1 MLDLQGVNVCY
12 GNIQA
17 LKNVFL
23 KVPKGAIVTVIG
35 ANGAGKSTLLK
46 AISGIIHSK
55 DGAIRYQDT
64 NISHFSPVKIVSLGI
79 SQVPEGRQLFAGL
92 SVLDNLHLGAY
103 PYHNR
108 KFKADIEEKLDW
120 VYQVFPV
127 LRRRSRQ
134 LAGTLNGGEQH
145 LVAIARALM
154 ARPML
159 LLLDEPTRGLSP
171 LIVEEIF
178 GVIRKGN
185 GRGTTIL
192 FAEQNAR
199 AALRMADYGYVLETG
214 LIAREG
220 PSRDLL
226 EDEKVRQTWI
236 GNYTRV
242 DRSGFGHSRRLL

>member
-1 MLDLQGVNVCY
+1 MLDLQGVNAYY
-12 GNIQA
+12 GNIQV
-17 LKNVFL
+17 LRNVFL
-23 KVPKGAIVTVIG
+23 RVSQGDIVTVIG

-46 AISGIIHSK
+46 AISGIIQSK

-64 NISHFSPVKIVSLGI
+64 NISHFSPSKIVSLGI
-79 SQVPEGRQLFAGL
+79 SQVPEGRQLFARL

-108 KFKADIEEKLDW
+108 KFKPEIEEKLDW
-120 VYQVFPV
+120 VYTVFPI

-145 LVAIARALM
+145 LVAIARSLM

-171 LIVEEIF
+171 QRVEEIF
-178 GVIRKGN
+178 GVIRRGN
-185 GRGTTIL
+185 GQGTTIF

-214 LIAREG
+214 SIAREG
-220 PSRDLL
+220 PARDLL
-226 EDEKVRQTWI
+226 EDAKVRQACS
-236 GNYTRV
+236 GN
-242 DRSGFGHSRRLL
+242 

>member
-1 MLDLQGVNVCY
+1 VLDLQGVNAYY

-23 KVPKGAIVTVIG
+23 KVSKGSIVAVIG

-46 AISGIIHSK
+46 AISGIIQSK

-64 NISHFSPVKIVSLGI
+64 NISHFSPGKIVSLGI
-79 SQVPEGRQLFAGL
+79 SQVPEGRQLFSRL

-108 KFKADIEEKLDW
+108 KFKPDIEEKLDW

-127 LRRRSRQ
+127 LRGRSRE
-134 LAGTLNGGEQH
+134 LAGTLKVGEQH

-159 LLLDEPTRGLSP
+159 LLLDEPFRGLP
-171 LIVEEIF
+171 PQIVEEIF
-178 GVIRKGN
+178 GVIRGGN

-192 FAEQNAR
+192 FVEQR
-199 AALRMADYGYVLETG
+199 GPAALRIADYGYVLETG
-214 LIAREG
+214 AIAREG
-220 PSRDLL
+220 PARELL
-226 EDEKVRQTWI
+226 EGEKVRQACA
-236 GNYTRV
+236 
-242 DRSGFGHSRRLL
+242 GH

>member
-1 MLDLQGVNVCY
+1 MLDLQGVSAYY

-23 KVPKGAIVTVIG
+23 RVSKGSIVAVIG

-46 AISGIIHSK
+46 AISGMIQSK
-55 DGAIRYQDT
+55 EGAIRYQDT
-64 NISHFSPVKIVSLGI
+64 NISHFSPGKIVSLGI
-79 SQVPEGRQLFAGL
+79 SQVPEGRQLFSRL

-127 LRRRSRQ
+127 LRGRSRQ

-159 LLLDEPTRGLSP
+159 LLIDEPFRGLP
-171 LIVEEIF
+171 PQIVEDIF
-178 GVIRKGN
+178 GVMRRGN

-192 FAEQNAR
+192 FVEQHAR
-199 AALRMADYGYVLETG
+199 AALRLADYGYVLETG
-214 LIAREG
+214 SIALEG
-220 PSRDLL
+220 PAQELL
-226 EDEKVRQTWI
+226 AEEKMRQACL
-236 GNYTRV
+236 
-242 DRSGFGHSRRLL
+242 GH

>member
-1 MLDLQGVNVCY
+1 MLDLQGVNAYY

-23 KVPKGAIVTVIG
+23 KVPKGNIVTVIG

-46 AISGIIHSK
+46 AISGIIQSK
-55 DGAIRYQDT
+55 DGAICYQDT
-64 NISHFSPVKIVSLGI
+64 NIGRFSPGKIVSLGI
-79 SQVPEGRQLFAGL
+79 SQVPESRHLFVGL

-108 KFKADIEEKLDW
+108 KFKTDIEERLDW

-127 LRRRSRQ
+127 LSRRSRQ

-159 LLLDEPTRGLSP
+159 LLLDEPTRGLPP
-171 LIVEEIF
+171 LILEEIL
-178 GVIRKGN
+178 GEIRRGN

-192 FAEQNAR
+192 FVEQHAR

-214 LIAREG
+214 SIAREG
-220 PSRDLL
+220 PARDLL
-226 EDEKVRQTWI
+226 EDEKVRRACL
-236 GNYTRV
+236 GN
-242 DRSGFGHSRRLL
+242 

>member
-1 MLDLQGVNVCY
+1 MLDLQGVNAYY

-23 KVPKGAIVTVIG
+23 KVSKGSVVTVIG

-46 AISGIIHSK
+46 AISGIIQSK

-64 NISHFSPVKIVSLGI
+64 NISRFSPGKIVSLGI
-79 SQVPEGRQLFAGL
+79 SQVPEGGQLFARL
-92 SVLDNLHLGAY
+92 SVLENLHLGAY

-108 KFKADIEEKLDW
+108 KFKPDIEEKLDW

-134 LAGTLNGGEQH
+134 LAGTLKGGEQH
-145 LVAIARALM
+145 LLAIGRALM

-159 LLLDEPTRGLSP
+159 LLLDEPSRGLAP

-178 GVIRKGN
+178 GMIRKGN
-185 GRGTTIL
+185 GQGNTIL
-192 FAEQNAR
+192 FVEQHAR

-214 LIAREG
+214 SIAREG
-220 PSRDLL
+220 PARELL
-226 EDEKVRQTWI
+226 EDENVRRAGI
-236 GNYTRV
+236 GN
-242 DRSGFGHSRRLL
+242 H

>member
-1 MLDLQGVNVCY
+1 M
-12 GNIQA
+12 
-17 LKNVFL
+17 
-23 KVPKGAIVTVIG
+23 TVIG

-46 AISGIIHSK
+46 AISGIIQSK

-64 NISHFSPVKIVSLGI
+64 NISRFSPAKIVSLGL
-79 SQVPEGRQLFAGL
+79 SQVPEGRQIFARL

-108 KFKADIEEKLDW
+108 KFKPDIEEKLEW

-134 LAGTLNGGEQH
+134 LAGTLKGGEQH

-159 LLLDEPTRGLSP
+159 LLLDEPSRGLAP

-178 GVIRKGN
+178 GMIRKGN
-185 GRGTTIL
+185 GQGTTIL
-192 FAEQNAR
+192 FVEQHAR

-214 LIAREG
+214 SIAREG
-220 PSRDLL
+220 PARDLL
-226 EDEKVRQTWI
+226 EDEEVRRAGI
-236 GNYTRV
+236 GNY
-242 DRSGFGHSRRLL
+242 

>member
-1 MLDLQGVNVCY
+1 MLDLQGVNAYY

-23 KVPKGAIVTVIG
+23 KVSKGDIVTVIG

-46 AISGIIHSK
+46 AISGIIQSK
-55 DGAIRYQDT
+55 DGAIWYQDT

-79 SQVPEGRQLFAGL
+79 SQVTEGRQLFARL

-108 KFKADIEEKLDW
+108 KFKPDIEEKLDW
-120 VYQVFPV
+120 VYQIFPV

-159 LLLDEPTRGLSP
+159 LLLDEPTRGLPPPS
-171 LIVEEIF
+171 VEEIL
-178 GVIRKGN
+178 GEIRRGN

-192 FAEQNAR
+192 FVEQHAR

-214 LIAREG
+214 SIAREG
-220 PSRDLL
+220 PARDLL
-226 EDEKVRQTWI
+226 EDEKVRRACL
-236 GNYTRV
+236 GN
-242 DRSGFGHSRRLL
+242 

>member
-1 MLDLQGVNVCY
+1 MAVLDLRGVNAYY

-23 KVPKGAIVTVIG
+23 KVPRGSIVTVIG

-55 DGAIRYQDT
+55 DGAIWYQDT
-64 NISHFSPVKIVSLGI
+64 NISHFSPGKIVSLGI
-79 SQVPEGRQLFAGL
+79 SQVPEGGQLFARL

-108 KFKADIEEKLDW
+108 KFKPDIEEKLDW
-120 VYQVFPV
+120 VYEVFPV

-134 LAGTLNGGEQH
+134 LAGTLKGREQH

-154 ARPML
+154 ARPTL
-159 LLLDEPTRGLSP
+159 LLLDEPCRGLPP
-171 LIVEEIF
+171 LLVEEIF
-178 GVIRKGN
+178 GVIRRDN

-192 FAEQNAR
+192 LVEQRAS

-214 LIAREG
+214 SIAREG
-220 PSRDLL
+220 PARDLL
-226 EDEKVRQTWI
+226 EDEKVR
-236 GNYTRV
+236 RACL
-242 DRSGFGHSRRLL
+242 GH